1 MERATFS
8 LSKWVGIAGLARH
21 NIWEGLPDLREARA
35 KVSYCSSSSGAN
47 LPQNLPQD
55 PLLDNIDKLKSYT
68 SKDGC

>member
-8 LSKWVGIAGLARH
+8 LSKWIGIACLARH
-21 NIWEGLPDLREARA
+21 NIREGLPDLRAARA
-35 KVSYCSSSSGAN
+35 KVSYCSSSGEP
-47 LPQNLPQD
+47 LQNLPQD